1 MNVCEVNSILVE
13 KLHQK
18 NQSLL
23 QADEDLK
30 QSNHK
35 RIDDN
40 YDNIK
45 AVLLTI
51 CGCTDTNRL
60 DYYFGNKRKIHPSLL
75 IDCVESFIGGDE
87 DQLRYKGI
95 VRDKYFLNTI
105 NEITKDLWGITYRL
119 NPPEEMF
126 GSYTY
131 KWNDE
136 TFGEWNSE
144 WWNIMCEWCKTP
156 VVLFIVMFFWI
167 SIPFAVLVY
176 ILQLIEDSKR
186 LKWSLNKRSKY

>member
-45 AVLLTI
+45 SVLLTL

-60 DYYFGNKRKIHPSLL
+60 DYYFGDKREIHPSLL

-87 DQLRYKGI
+87 NQIKYKGI

-136 TFGEWNSE
+136 TFGEWNSAF
-144 WWNIMCEWCKTP
+144 WNKTKKY
-156 VVLFIVMFFWI
+156 LLTEIGFILTIFFGL
-167 SIPFAVLVY
+167 SILITVWFY
-176 ILQLIEDSKR
+176 IIGLLENAKH
-186 LKWSLNKRSKY
+186 LKWSLSKRSKY